1 MNWILY
7 IYNIFEKFSNLS
19 EGACRGKKKIIQN
32 QSQECVLIKVYNRK
46 NNQVLYREHCTEVM

>member
-7 IYNIFEKFSNLS
+7 IYNIFEKFSTLS
-19 EGACRGKKKIIQN
+19 EGACRGKKKITQN

-46 NNQVLYREHCTEVM
+46 NN